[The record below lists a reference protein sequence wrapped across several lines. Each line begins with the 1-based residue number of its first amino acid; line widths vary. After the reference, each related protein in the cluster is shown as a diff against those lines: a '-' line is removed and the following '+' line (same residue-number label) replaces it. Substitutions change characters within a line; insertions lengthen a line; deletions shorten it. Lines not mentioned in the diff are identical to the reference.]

1 MNIPINDDY
10 DDLFTLYWI
19 RKLYKN
25 PYIEKYIAGSSTCS
39 TKELYIAMVSAV
51 KEGLQ
56 SYCVSVIKYI
66 HVVTSIE
73 CDPFWKTI
81 NNLLYNFNFR
91 TFKNNST
98 LCTAIPHEKLKTRLK
113 EIIHK
118 VFYFKIVCNI

>member
-1 MNIPINDDY
+1 MLNQRNCHFQELTYNSTSFDNEENLTHHKLFMSSMNIPINDDY

-39 TKELYIAMVSAV
+39 TKELYIAIVSAV

-73 CDPFWKTI
+73 CDPF
-81 NNLLYNFNFR
+81 
-91 TFKNNST
+91 
-98 LCTAIPHEKLKTRLK
+98 
-113 EIIHK
+113 
-118 VFYFKIVCNI
+118 